1 MKILFFNSIY
11 MNYLE
16 YVALY
21 QQKMDWWMS
30 DAWGMGI
37 GWD

>member
-21 QQKMDWWMS
+21 QQKMGWWMS